1 MKQQFAATLKGKA
14 INWFKQY
21 GSFPTTVALQS
32 AFLGRFIKE
41 KTPNIRKKLEKLR
54 QRDLLVEEIG

>member
-1 MKQQFAATLKGKA
+1 M
-14 INWFKQY
+14 
-21 GSFPTTVALQS
+21 ALQS

-54 QRDLLVEEIG
+54 QRDLLVEDFAHKFMDLYGRLEVNE